1 PAFIRSLKRIQDS
14 DVEWLLPSHGP
25 SFKKDTAMLQET
37 IDRLDQYQHMA
48 DFGTCAVDWPLLDE
62 WDEELARG

>member
-1 PAFIRSLKRIQDS
+1 
-14 DVEWLLPSHGP
+14 
-25 SFKKDTAMLQET
+25 MLQKT

-62 WDEELARG
+62 WDDELARGDMPTTG